1 MAPRTAT
8 GAYERGGA
16 IFFSLIYFFL
26 NALNETPSTVMS
38 RAIVIKQSKL
48 GILQPAALV
57 IAQTIADIPLQVV
70 HTLVFSCCYYFMLG
84 LNRTASQFWIFELI
98 NFVHLG
104 AVSALFRMLGAIAPN
119 LNLALL
125 MAGATIPI
133 GLTYSG
139 FAPPGPTMLGWG
151 EWIRRITPSPYAL
164 EALMGNEFFDID
176 LACTDTQL
184 VPNGPG
190 YGNIRYQGCSLPGAT
205 PGSAVVPGA
214 TYLEIVYSFTR
225 SHLWRN
231 FGIILVFWF
240 LYTVFATI
248 GLSYTARETGGAGGH
263 IFKRGAKP
271 SEALVSTQIDVED
284 LEKQPSRTIH
294 ALAATASTNTS
305 QTQLTHILTT
315 PARPSPGSVFTFEN
329 VCYYVKVGGEE
340 RQLLRNVSGYARPG
354 QLTALMV
361 CTSFASSVEERSWK
375 LMCPRAHLVLARLL
389 YSTPS
394 HNGSQKVVL
403 KDEC

>member
-8 GAYERGGA
+8 GSYERGGA

-26 NALNETPSTVMS
+26 NALNEAPSTVLS
-38 RAIVIKQSKL
+38 RSIVIKQSKL
-48 GILQPAALV
+48 GILHPAAYV
-57 IAQTIADIPLQVV
+57 IAQTIAEIPLQVV

-84 LNRTASQFWIFELI
+84 LNKTASQFWIFELI

-125 MAGATIPI
+125 MAGAAIPV

-139 FAPPGPTMLGWG
+139 FAPPIPTMLAWG

-164 EALMGNEFFDID
+164 EALMGNEFFD
-176 LACTDTQL
+176 LTLSCTDTQL
-184 VPNGPG
+184 VPYGPG
-190 YGNIRYQGCSLPGAT
+190 YGDIRYQGCSLPGAT
-205 PGSAVVPGA
+205 KGSADVPGA
-214 TYLEIVYSFTR
+214 TYLEIIYSYTR

-240 LYTVFATI
+240 LYTVIATI
-248 GLSYTARETGGAGGH
+248 GLTYTARESGGAGGH

-271 SEALVSTQIDVED
+271 SEATASTKTGVED
-284 LEKQPSRTIH
+284 LEKQSSRTVH
-294 ALAATASTNTS
+294 ALAATASGNTS
-305 QTQLTHILTT
+305 QTQLGHVLTT
-315 PARPSPGSVFTFEN
+315 PARPSSGSVFTFEN
-329 VCYYVKVGGEE
+329 ISYYVNVGGEE
-340 RQLLRNVSGYARPG
+340 RQLLRDISGYARPG

-361 CTSFASSVEERSWK
+361 CSVRNKTSGCRS
-375 LMCPRAHLVLARLL
+375 
-389 YSTPS
+389 
-394 HNGSQKVVL
+394 
-403 KDEC
+403 